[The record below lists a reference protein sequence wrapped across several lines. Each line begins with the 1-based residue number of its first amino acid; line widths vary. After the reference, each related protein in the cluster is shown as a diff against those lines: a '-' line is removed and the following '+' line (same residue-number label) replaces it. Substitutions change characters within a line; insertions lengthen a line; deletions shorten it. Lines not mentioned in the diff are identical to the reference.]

1 MTHILGT
8 QKRCF
13 KTWNTWDKILLFI
26 LILFTCGFFYLL
38 FGSIQDFSFS
48 RLAQYFIYFDEN
60 NTLKCGIL
68 LNGLFMTIRLSFW
81 CLLIAFISGGIV
93 GTVSAH
99 KKGLSA
105 LPSKI
110 YILSLRNMPPLI
122 LLFLVFFFSSNLLTE
137 LLINLEYYIAKLDSF
152 WKQSFYIFIA
162 PEGQLD
168 RMFAAV
174 ITLGLYEGAYIAEI
188 IRAGIESVSQG
199 QWEAGKATGMTK
211 WKIRRYIVAPQAMKQ
226 SIAPLAGQSISAIKD
241 SAIASIISLQELT
254 FQSIELMN
262 VTGKT
267 IEIWVVTAICYFCL
281 AFLLETLG
289 KKYENSIQ
297 WKHHN

>member
-8 QKRCF
+8 QKRNF

-26 LILFTCGFFYLL
+26 LILFTCGFFYIL
-38 FGSIQDFSFS
+38 FGSLEDFNIR
-48 RLAQYFIYFDEN
+48 RLFQYIININEDGSI
-60 NTLKCGIL
+60 KAGIL

-93 GTVSAH
+93 GTLSAH
-99 KKGLSA
+99 KRGLAA

-137 LLINLEYYIAKLDSF
+137 LLINFEYYIAKLSPF
-152 WKQSFYIFIA
+152 WKQSFYILVA
-162 PEGQLD
+162 SEGQLD
-168 RMFAAV
+168 RMLAAI

-188 IRAGIESVSQG
+188 IRAGIESVSKG

-226 SIAPLAGQSISAIKD
+226 SIAPLAGQSISTIKD

-254 FQSIELMN
+254 FQSMELMN

-267 IEIWVVTAICYFCL
+267 IEIWLLTAICYFCL
-281 AFLLETLG
+281 ASILDSLG